1 MELGD
6 WQTAMGERYI
16 QMLRPSMTR
25 QQTWYT
31 KICKSGFTDMFF
43 PVYFFLGGGS
53 PHWFCPVILSL
64 PETRGPCPLVFFCQ
78 VFYVLL
84 ISCYVYIYIYIRMV
98 VSISMAFAYWAQP
111 LNCRM
116 LENQLREDE
125 FKADF
130 RHQSFEKTKMPS
142 LTKPQ
147 VTSYLQ
153 ERFNRL
159 LYFQLQLQLRRTT
172 TLS

>member
-16 QMLRPSMTR
+16 QMLRPAMTR

-43 PVYFFLGGGS
+43 PVYFFGGG
-53 PHWFCPVILSL
+53 FA
-64 PETRGPCPLVFFCQ
+64 PLVLPSDIVTSRNKGALPPCFFLPGFLC
-78 VFYVLL
+78 FAYIML
-84 ISCYVYIYIYIRMV
+84 CIYIYIRMV

-130 RHQSFEKTKMPS
+130 RHQSFERTKMPS